1 MEDRNL
7 HELCYRVIQEL
18 RRYRNGEDVESF
30 EGRLERENYS
40 WRFRSRDTHYYTQ
53 TVVEIRMSM
62 DELYSRFRVN
72 LPQIVER
79 MEVYWDRRERLPSIR
94 LYDRYGQPVN
104 IPTRQ
109 PLSAVRWDQE
119 YMMVAPQISQEPKGW
134 DHYQM
139 AAMYGMSVI
148 KEGGRINVGVDTAC
162 SPPKEKSRKELLA
175 ESRPTRLARLWKDMY
190 AKTGKK
196 PLSIKQLATT

>member
-7 HELCYRVIQEL
+7 QELCYRVIQEL

-30 EGRLERENYS
+30 DGRLERETYS
-40 WRFRSRDTHYYTQ
+40 WRFRSIGGYYSH
-53 TVVEIRMSM
+53 TVVEMRMSM
-62 DELYSRFRVN
+62 DELYGRFRVN

-94 LYDRYGQPVN
+94 LYDRYGQPVH
-104 IPTRQ
+104 IATRQ
-109 PLSAVRWDQE
+109 PLSAIMQGAQYV
-119 YMMVAPQISQEPKGW
+119 MTPPQISEEPRGW

>member
-7 HELCYRVIQEL
+7 QELCYRVIQEL
-18 RRYRNGEDVESF
+18 RHYSGEEVESF
-30 EGRLERENYS
+30 EGRLEQGSYS
-40 WRFRSRDTHYYTQ
+40 WRFRSQGSYYNPRIA
-53 TVVEIRMSM
+53 EMRISM
-62 DELYSRFRVN
+62 DELYGRFRVN
-72 LPQIVER
+72 LPSIVER

-94 LYDRYGQPVN
+94 LYDRYGQPVH
-104 IPTRQ
+104 IATRR
-109 PLSAVRWDQE
+109 PLSAIMQGAD
-119 YMMVAPQISQEPKGW
+119 YMMVAPQITQEPKGW

-196 PLSIKQLATT
+196 PLSIKQLAIT